1 MKKYVFLLMV
11 VATFAAQAQVPKVL
25 PAKKFISLRDST
37 TQIDI
42 VYHSPSTN
50 SLSLDGRNVMAFNR
64 QYLDNQPVKHTLAKP
79 IGYIMWQKNGRE
91 YLSGDFFYNDSIG
104 YVVTK
109 VDTTKYVI
117 KLSEQGRSFLQQQR
131 RNSNEQK

>member
-1 MKKYVFLLMV
+1 MKQCVFIWMV
-11 VATFAAQAQVPKVL
+11 MASLAVAAQSPKAL
-25 PAKKFISLRDST
+25 PAKKFTTLRDST

-50 SLSLDGRNVMAFNR
+50 SLSLDGRNVYMFNR
-64 QYLDNQPVKHTLAKP
+64 GCIENQPVKHSLAKP
-79 IGYIMWQKNGRE
+79 VGYIMWQKNGKE
-91 YLSGDFFYNDSIG
+91 FLSGDFFYNDSIG
-104 YVVTK
+104 YVVAK

-131 RNSNEQK
+131 RNSNEK

>member
-1 MKKYVFLLMV
+1 MV
-11 VATFAAQAQVPKVL
+11 VVTFAAQAQGPKAL
-25 PAKKFISLRDST
+25 PAKKFTTLRDST

-50 SLSLDGRNVMAFNR
+50 SLSLDGRNVYMFNR
-64 QYLDNQPVKHTLAKP
+64 GCIENQPVKHSLAKP